1 MRFSE
6 SWLRE
11 WVNPKEVDTR
21 TLVAQLTMAG
31 LEVDAVE
38 PAAPPFD
45 GVVIGVVEVVE
56 PHPDAVKLRVCRVDA
71 GQGEALQIVCGAA
84 NVAAGMKVPVALV
97 GAKLPGELTIQRARL
112 RGVESSGM
120 ICSAA
125 ELGLAES
132 SAGIMPLDTDAT
144 VGEDLRRWL
153 GLDDQCIELDLTPDR
168 GDCLSLAGV
177 AREVGVINRS
187 PLHPPSTEPVPAS
200 LQDCFAVYLDAPAV
214 CPRYVCRVIRGI
226 DPASASPLW
235 LRERLR
241 RSGLRSISPVVD
253 VTNYVLL
260 ELGQPMHGFDLR
272 RLDGEI
278 RARMARPGERLA
290 LLNGEEIDL
299 RDDTLVIAD
308 ATRPVA
314 LAGIMGGAETAVEE
328 GTRDILLESAFFTP
342 AAISGK
348 ARSYGL
354 ATDSS
359 HRFERGVDPGLQ
371 VRAIERATRLLL
383 AIVGGK
389 PGPVVEVASRSHLPE
404 RKWLGL
410 RRDRIRRVLGLA
422 LDDAAVEDILGRLG
436 MELRATEEGWQV
448 LPPTSRF
455 DTLLEVDLIAEVGR
469 IHGYDNIPVT
479 HGMSAAR
486 TKAPPEA
493 AFDPDRARG
502 TLVDRGY
509 HEVITYSFVSPELQ
523 ELVDPD
529 WAPLRLANPISS
541 DMAVMRTSLWPGLIQ
556 AARQNQARQES
567 RVRIFETGLRFRT
580 DGGSLRQES
589 VLSGLVTGTALPEQ
603 WGAPSRIVDFYDLK
617 ADLDAVLATT
627 GAPEA
632 FRCVPAE
639 HPALHPGQ
647 TARIEREGHPIGL
660 MGMLHPSVNARLDM
674 DGNAF
679 LFEISLEAIGQ
690 GVSPAF
696 KPLSKFPAVRRDLAL
711 VLPEDV
717 EYGSVHDCILA
728 AEPELLRKIVL
739 FDVYQGEK
747 IDWGL
752 KSLALGLIF
761 QAPSQTL
768 TDGDVDSAIAR
779 VLARLRDELGARLR
793 D

>member
-6 SWLRE
+6 SWLRD
-11 WVNPKEVDTR
+11 WVNAKEADTR

-45 GVVIGVVEVVE
+45 GVVIGVVETVE
-56 PHPDAVKLRVCRVDA
+56 PHPDAVKLRVCRVGA
-71 GQGEALQIVCGAA
+71 GQAEALQIVCGAA

-97 GAKLPGELTIQRARL
+97 GAKLPGDLTIKRARL

-132 SAGIMPLDTDAT
+132 SAGIMPLDGDAP
-144 VGEDLRRWL
+144 VGEDFRRWL

-187 PLHPPSTEPVPAS
+187 PLHPPPMEPVPAS
-200 LQDCFAVYLDAPAV
+200 LEDRFPVHLDAPAA

-226 DPASASPLW
+226 DPVAASPLW

-260 ELGQPMHGFDLR
+260 ELGQPMHGFDLD

-278 RARMARPGERLA
+278 RVRMARPGERLA

-308 ATRPVA
+308 GRRPVA

-348 ARSYGL
+348 ARRYGL

-359 HRFERGVDPGLQ
+359 HRFERGVDPALQ
-371 VRAIERATRLLL
+371 VRAVERATWLLL
-383 AIVGGK
+383 EIVGGK
-389 PGPVVEVASRSHLPE
+389 PGPVVEVASGSHLPE
-404 RKWLGL
+404 REWLGV

-436 MELRATEEGWQV
+436 MELQGTEEGWQV

-455 DTLLEVDLIAEVGR
+455 DTLLEVDLIAEIGR
-469 IHGYDNIPVT
+469 IHGYDNIPVA
-479 HGMSAAR
+479 HGLSAAR

-493 AFDPDRARG
+493 ALDPNRMRG

-529 WAPLRLANPISS
+529 GVPLRLANPISS
-541 DMAVMRTSLWPGLIQ
+541 DMAVMRTSLWPGLIHT
-556 AARQNQARQES
+556 AGQNRARQES
-567 RVRIFETGLRFRT
+567 RVRIFETGLRFRA
-580 DGGSLRQES
+580 DGGSLRQET
-589 VLSGLVTGTALPEQ
+589 VLGALVTGTALPEQ
-603 WGAPSRIVDFYDLK
+603 WGAPSRVVDFYDLK

-627 GAPEA
+627 RTADA
-632 FRCVPAE
+632 FRYIPAE

-660 MGMLHPSVNARLDM
+660 MGMLHPAVSARLDM

-679 LFEISLEAIGQ
+679 LFEVSLEAMGQ
-690 GVSPAF
+690 GVLPAF
-696 KPLSKFPAVRRDLAL
+696 KPLSKFPAVRRDLAV

-717 EYGSVHDCILA
+717 EHRSVRECILA

-747 IDWGL
+747 VDSGL

-761 QAPSQTL
+761 QASSQTL
-768 TDGDVDSAIAR
+768 TDADVERAIAR
-779 VLARLRDELGARLR
+779 VLARLGDELGARLR